1 MRNRTRRSSYQIV
14 GLHFRL
20 VIVEKHGQAEHERT
34 QALNYQGLLFGVRR
48 GDLRNKLRNESKC
61 NLNSFRMMTQKAL
74 TYGMFWSLARNW
86 STALGQLANQPE
98 MNINMETTDWNLM
111 LREAVAFEA
120 DAGTR

>member
-1 MRNRTRRSSYQIV
+1 
-14 GLHFRL
+14 
-20 VIVEKHGQAEHERT
+20 
-34 QALNYQGLLFGVRR
+34 
-48 GDLRNKLRNESKC
+48 
-61 NLNSFRMMTQKAL
+61 
-74 TYGMFWSLARNW
+74 MFWSLARNW